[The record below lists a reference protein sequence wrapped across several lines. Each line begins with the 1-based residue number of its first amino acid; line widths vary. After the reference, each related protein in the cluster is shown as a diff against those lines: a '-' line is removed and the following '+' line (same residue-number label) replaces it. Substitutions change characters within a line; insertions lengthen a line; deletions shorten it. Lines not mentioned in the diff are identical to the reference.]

1 MIAVYWWTFRILLKS
16 SSDISLS
23 KSVWTFLSI
32 DLFFFVYIVYFFE
45 HIIGW
50 LGTIFK
56 IRLRCHRNQYPHK
69 MKRAKQI
76 RIEWIQQPPLL
87 K

>member
-32 DLFFFVYIVYFFE
+32 DLFFFVYIVYFIE

-50 LGTIFK
+50 LDTIFK
-56 IRLRCHRNQYPHK
+56 IRLAGHRNRTPHK
-69 MKRAKQI
+69 KKEQNRYGLNGSNN
-76 RIEWIQQPPLL
+76 RRC
-87 K
+87 